1 MCKLFISHSSKD
13 IVLVKRLMTLFQ
25 MGMGI
30 PKEEIFCTS
39 LTGTLETG
47 KPYIE
52 KTRRVVTECGA
63 VIFCMTEAYLESK
76 FCIAEL
82 GAAWACNQQIF
93 PLLGPGMTEHAFANT
108 PLDKVQCLHMDR
120 EADLHQLGDDFQ
132 QLGLAKVS
140 IAQYG
145 AEVERF
151 LAEERLQEM
160 RIQNR
165 FVEKNQNKLE
175 DIDAA
180 KLEKLARND
189 VKTRFLTGVM
199 YLEGIL
205 LPKDLKKGYDFLE
218 WAAKEEY
225 QPAAAWLAKQCRN
238 GVCDLYEWNAVFA
251 KLGQAEKNGEDASVF
266 LELGHAYRLGLGCE
280 MDIKKALAYYEKSAA
295 QGMLE
300 ACEEAGN
307 LHQKKGEIEEAI
319 RCYIRCMKEGS
330 TSAAYQ
336 LGLLYQDGWSEGVSL
351 HQAIYCLNAAA
362 QAGMPEAQ
370 FQLGEL
376 YFVEHGLL
384 KRNFVLASQH
394 YLLAAEVGHGI
405 AMERIGRCCQYGLG
419 VPKDIEAAKDWY
431 EKSARKG
438 YGKASLQL
446 ADLLAEERMYVE
458 ALPWYEKA
466 CKQGI
471 AEAYRKIGDCYLY
484 GIGVERNLAAAIE
497 NYQAAARQRED
508 VAILKLQ
515 DLESKEVL
523 PCP

>member
-1 MCKLFISHSSKD
+1 MYKLFISHSSKD
-13 IVLVKRLMTLFQ
+13 IALVKRLMTLFQ

-30 PKEEIFCTS
+30 AKEEIFCTS

-52 KTRRVVTECGA
+52 KTRNVVTKCDA

-120 EADLHQLGDDFQ
+120 ESDLRQLGDDFQ
-132 QLGLAKVS
+132 RLGLAKVF

-151 LAEERLQEM
+151 LAEEHLQEKGTL
-160 RIQNR
+160 NR
-165 FVEKNQNKLE
+165 FAEKKQSMIE
-175 DIDAA
+175 EIDMAM
-180 KLEKLARND
+180 LEKRARND
-189 VKTRFLTGVM
+189 VKARFLAGVM
-199 YLEGIL
+199 YIEGIL
-205 LPKDLKKGYDFLE
+205 VPKDFKKGNDLLE
-218 WAAKEEY
+218 WAVEQDY
-225 QPAAAWLAKQCRN
+225 HPAIAFLAKQCRQ
-238 GVCDLYEWNAVFA
+238 GVCDSYEWEHVFERLA
-251 KLGQAEKNGEDASVF
+251 RSEACEEASISM
-266 LELGHAYRLGLGCE
+266 ELGHAYRLGLGCE
-280 MDIKKALAYYEKSAA
+280 MDIEKALAYYEKSAA

-300 ACEEAGN
+300 AYEEAGDI
-307 LHQKKGEIEEAI
+307 HQKKGKIEDAI
-319 RCYIRCMKEGS
+319 RCYVQCMKEGS
-330 TSAAYQ
+330 PSAAYK
-336 LGLLYQDGWSEGVSL
+336 LGLLYQDGWSEGASL
-351 HQAIYCLNAAA
+351 NQAIYCLNVAA
-362 QAGMPEAQ
+362 QSGMPEAK

-376 YFVEHGLL
+376 YFIEHGLL
-384 KRNFVLASQH
+384 RRNFVLASQY
-394 YLLAAEVGHGI
+394 YLSAAEAGHGI
-405 AMERIGRCCQYGLG
+405 AMERIGYCYQYGFG
-419 VPKDIEAAKDWY
+419 VTQDTCLAKDWY
-431 EKSARKG
+431 EKSAKKG

-471 AEAYRKIGDCYLY
+471 PEAYRKIGDCYLY
-484 GIGVERNLAAAIE
+484 GIGVERNRAAAIE
-497 NYQAAARQRED
+497 NYKAAARQKEA

-515 DLESKEVL
+515 DLE
-523 PCP
+523 